1 MKVRIK
7 TPDGEALFYET
18 PWACWFDFKCVWEHI
33 FEPGEFKLVET
44 WTVVEVPEGYVLQI
58 VPRSSTYKKHGLIQV
73 NSVWIID
80 CDYSWDNDTIKFPY
94 MNMSWQRQII
104 EDGTRIWQWLFLK
117 IEKAEFEVV
126 ESMGNKDR
134 GGFWTTWTK
143 ENLTTKQEIKT
154 KKITIKDSSWVFL
167 KEIDVRVWENL
178 LRQIQDA
185 WIDIPY
191 ACSNGIC
198 WACMCTIETGGE
210 ALKKDLLME
219 PGLPLAEE
227 EILTCIWWLNK
238 EVLETDPNK
247 EIILQTFY

>member
-7 TPDGEALFYET
+7 TPDNEPLFYET
-18 PWACWFDFKCVWEHI
+18 PGACGFDFKCVGEHI

-44 WTVVEVPEGYVLQI
+44 GTVVEVPVGHVLQI

-73 NSVWIID
+73 NSVGIID
-80 CDYSWDNDTIKFPY
+80 RDYAGDNDTIKFPY
-94 MNMSWQRQII
+94 MNMSGQRQII
-104 EDGTRIWQWLFLK
+104 EDGTRIGQGLLVK
-117 IEKAEFEVV
+117 IEKADFEVV

-134 GGFWTTWTK
+134 GGFGTTGTK

-154 KKITIKDSSWVFL
+154 KKITIKDSSGVFL
-167 KEIDVRVWENL
+167 KEIDVRVGENL

-185 WIDIPY
+185 GIDIPY

-198 WACMCTIETGGE
+198 GACMCTIETGGE

-227 EILTCIWWLNK
+227 EILTCVGGLNK
-238 EVLETDPNK
+238 EVLEHDPNR